1 LLLPGLFRLCLTLG
15 IAVGFALP
23 VRAEA
28 LPDWWTAPLGGEAVT
43 PATSSGT
50 GESPGAA
57 GSAWHGVLP
66 AQQPAAIDCLAKAIA
81 YEAGNEP
88 LAGRQAVAQVILN
101 RVSHRAY
108 PKTVC
113 GVVYQGSGR
122 RTGCQFTFTCDGSLQ
137 RSLSRRTWDAA
148 LAVAQQALAGQLPAT
163 VGAATHYHANYVSPR
178 WAPTLIRVGVI
189 GAHIFYQMPG
199 ARPAALSRAPA
210 ATATPG
216 EDGFSPWGLSVANVT
231 PPAS

>member
-1 LLLPGLFRLCLTLG
+1 LLLPGLFRLCLILG
-15 IAVGFALP
+15 IASGFASA
-23 VRAEA
+23 VRAET
-28 LPDWWTAPLGGEAVT
+28 LPDWWTAPLGGEA
-43 PATSSGT
+43 PATST
-50 GESPGAA
+50 AAIADESPHVA
-57 GSAWHGVLP
+57 GPAWSGSLTGN
-66 AQQPAAIDCLAKAIA
+66 QPAAIDCLAKAIA

-178 WAPTLIRVGVI
+178 WAPALIRVGVI
-189 GAHIFYQMPG
+189 GAHIFYQLPG
-199 ARPAALSRAPA
+199 ARPAALSRMPA
-210 ATATPG
+210 TVPPVG
-216 EDGFSPWGLSVANVT
+216 DNGFSPWGLSVENVT
-231 PPAS
+231 PPSS